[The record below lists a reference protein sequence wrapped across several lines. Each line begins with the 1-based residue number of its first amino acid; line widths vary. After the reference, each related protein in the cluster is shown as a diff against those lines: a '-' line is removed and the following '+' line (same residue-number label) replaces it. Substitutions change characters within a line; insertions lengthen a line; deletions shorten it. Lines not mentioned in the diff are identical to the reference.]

1 MKKIFISMVVLL
13 VGLLM
18 TGCAGMQ
25 QKTHSHDSKVAGD
38 TFVEASGEALPAG
51 FGDLVIRTA
60 IKTHPEGFYP
70 MESASSHHGTDHYP
84 FTVTVGAQSATWS
97 VTGVQSD
104 TPKYAPD
111 GSTPNDPEA
120 GPGMR
125 YALDKRLR
133 LKPGTYDMRLD
144 LPDDNVTSIAKVTI
158 QDGKSVIIEFKPVY
172 RNKTFPVLMPSYRKG
187 INSLEVYID
196 GKQQS

>member
-1 MKKIFISMVVLL
+1 MKKLSICAVVLL
-13 VGLLM
+13 IGLLM

-25 QKTHSHDSKVAGD
+25 QKTHSHDSLVAGD
-38 TFVEASGEALPAG
+38 IFVEATRDAVPAG
-51 FGDLVIRTA
+51 FGQLVIQTT

-84 FTVTVGAQSATWS
+84 FAVTVGTQSATWS
-97 VTGVQSD
+97 VKGVQADS
-104 TPKYAPD
+104 PKYAPD
-111 GSTPNDPEA
+111 GSTSKDPEA

-125 YALDKRLR
+125 YTFDKRLR
-133 LKPGTYDMRLD
+133 LKPGTYDVRLD
-144 LPDDNVTSIAKVTI
+144 LHDDNVTSTAKVTI
-158 QDGKSVIIEFKPVY
+158 QDGKSVVIEFKPVY
-172 RNKTFPVLMPSYRKG
+172 RNKDFPVRMPSYRKG